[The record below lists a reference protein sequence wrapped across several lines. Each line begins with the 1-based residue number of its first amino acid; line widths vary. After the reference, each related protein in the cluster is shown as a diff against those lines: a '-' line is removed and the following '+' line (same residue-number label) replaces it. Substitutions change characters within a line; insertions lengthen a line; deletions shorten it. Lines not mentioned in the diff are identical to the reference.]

1 MSFGPARAG
10 TPISPPPTSGP
21 TTTQAHSTTT
31 ALPRPQPTSPSTE
44 APGPATTT
52 TTARPAPAPSST
64 APTTTST
71 TVAPSSDAVYLTG
84 HVPPEAQ
91 ARIDAIHRSAPGSTA
106 ALLDA
111 LAPLQKLGYT
121 AAQAAVI
128 GFGRFP
134 VAGPARWADDFLEPR
149 FGADGSFSFHEG
161 NDIPAA
167 CGTPIRSPSD
177 GTVRPGADP
186 AGGNNV
192 VVTEADGTYLYMAHL
207 SAYPAGQVSGST
219 VKTGDVIG
227 FVGRTG
233 AATGCHLH
241 LEIHPRGGDAVDPK
255 AFLDAWASEALA
267 AAPVLV
273 DAIRAD
279 HGLAVTPSTAVG
291 AGLIPVP
298 AAPNSGNVPRPP
310 PGSGPAALAAG
321 ALALVALGMRRTSRT
336 RTGSSTT
343 RTA

>member
-10 TPISPPPTSGP
+10 TPISPPTTSGP

-31 ALPRPQPTSPSTE
+31 APLPRPTSPSTQ
-44 APGPATTT
+44 PSSPTTAA
-52 TTARPAPAPSST
+52 ARPAPGPSSSAPS
-64 APTTTST
+64 TTST

-91 ARIDAIHRSAPGSTA
+91 ARIDAVRRTAPGSTG

-111 LAPLQKLGYT
+111 LAPLEKLGYT
-121 AAQAAVI
+121 GSQAAVI

-161 NDIPAA
+161 NDIPAP

-192 VVTEADGTYLYMAHL
+192 IVTEADGTYLYMAHL

-227 FVGRTG
+227 FVGQTG
-233 AATGCHLH
+233 AATGCHVH
-241 LEIHPRGGDAVDPK
+241 FEIHPRGGDAVDPK

-279 HGLAVTPSTAVG
+279 HGLAVAPASNG
-291 AGLIPVP
+291 AGVLPVP
-298 AAPNSGNVPRPP
+298 AAPSSGNGPRPP
-310 PGSGPAALAAG
+310 GGSGPAALAAG
-321 ALALVALGMRRTSRT
+321 ALALVALGMRRTST
-336 RTGSSTT
+336 STT

>member
-10 TPISPPPTSGP
+10 TPISPPTTSGP
-21 TTTQAHSTTT
+21 TTTQARSTTT
-31 ALPRPQPTSPSTE
+31 TTPLPRPQPTSPATTASPTTE
-44 APGPATTT
+44 A
-52 TTARPAPAPSST
+52 ARPAPAPSS
-64 APTTTST
+64 AGPSTTST

-91 ARIDAIHRSAPGSTA
+91 ARIDAIHRTAPGTTG

-121 AAQAAVI
+121 ATQAAVI

-192 VVTEADGTYLYMAHL
+192 IVTEADGTYLYMAHL
-207 SAYPAGQVSGST
+207 SAYPAGQVAGST

-227 FVGRTG
+227 FVGQTG
-233 AATGCHLH
+233 AATGCHVH
-241 LEIHPRGGDAVDPK
+241 FEIHPRGGDAVDPK
-255 AFLDAWASEALA
+255 AFLDAWAAEALA

-279 HGLAVTPSTAVG
+279 HGLAVAPSTSTG
-291 AGLIPVP
+291 AGVIPVP
-298 AAPNSGNVPRPP
+298 AAPTSGNMPRPP
-310 PGSGPAALAAG
+310 GGSGPAALAAG
-321 ALALVALGMRRTSRT
+321 ALALVVFGTRRT
-336 RTGSSTT
+336 RT
-343 RTA
+343 A